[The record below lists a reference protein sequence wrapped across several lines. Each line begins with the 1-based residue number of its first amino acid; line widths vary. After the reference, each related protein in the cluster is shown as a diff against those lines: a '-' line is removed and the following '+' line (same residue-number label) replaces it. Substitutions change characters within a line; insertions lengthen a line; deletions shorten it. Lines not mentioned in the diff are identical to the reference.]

1 MAIKT
6 NNIEAV
12 NLLLTNDN
20 IDVNLLNTTS
30 YSGSDTKKTALYY
43 AVEKRKTDAVKAL
56 LTNDNIDVNIIC
68 GEEECEVYE
77 DEDGYPNQRTI
88 ITGETALHRAV
99 QNGSIEI
106 VKLLLS
112 NPKIDI
118 NELDLIFFKNWN
130 NIYFNFLND
139 FISIILWRKPI
150 EYAARDEIRQLLNH

>member
-1 MAIKT
+1 MAIKI

-12 NLLLTNDN
+12 NLLLTNKN

-43 AVEKRKTDAVKAL
+43 AVEKRKIDVVKAL

-68 GEEECEVYE
+68 GEEECEEYE
-77 DEDGYPNQRTI
+77 DEDGCPNQRTK

-99 QNGSIEI
+99 QNGSIGM

-118 NELDLIFFKNWN
+118 NELDLIFFKN
-130 NIYFNFLND
+130 
-139 FISIILWRKPI
+139 
-150 EYAARDEIRQLLNH
+150 